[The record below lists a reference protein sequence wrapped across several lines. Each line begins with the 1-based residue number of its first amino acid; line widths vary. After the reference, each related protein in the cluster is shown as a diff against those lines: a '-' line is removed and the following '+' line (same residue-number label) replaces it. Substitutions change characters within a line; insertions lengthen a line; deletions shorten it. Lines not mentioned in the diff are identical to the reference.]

1 MDGPSQWHSRL
12 FIPSTHKS
20 MINYCRN
27 QSIREQNVTTIS
39 SFKNYSMF
47 TRTSDSTHTD
57 RYRCSQANGLCR
69 SPTFESRVSLE
80 GREFHYY
87 RTVATRFD
95 WKTAHTAEAWKQFFV
110 HRVMMFE
117 HRKIFELAATT
128 MDANRECPTEQ
139 LIGCSSGSLLPWNDS
154 SEIVKNTIYINNDFY

>member
-87 RTVATRFD
+87 RTVATRFE
-95 WKTAHTAEAWKQFFV
+95 WKTAHSGSSKTIFRSSGYDV
-110 HRVMMFE
+110 RTS
-117 HRKIFELAATT
+117 KIFELAATT
-128 MDANRECPTEQ
+128 MDANREYPTEQ